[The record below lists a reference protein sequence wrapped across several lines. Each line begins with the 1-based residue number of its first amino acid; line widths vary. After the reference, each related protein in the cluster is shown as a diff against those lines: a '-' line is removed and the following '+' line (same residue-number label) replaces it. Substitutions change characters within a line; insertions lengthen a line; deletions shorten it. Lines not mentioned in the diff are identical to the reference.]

1 MFSFLA
7 GGYLWHLIAGIDW
20 VTRVILVSLFLLSVA
35 CVAIIIGKIVEF
47 RKSSQNAIK
56 IFERLSK
63 VNRASELVELSSIY
77 SGSVPGELV
86 KKIVDGAGM
95 SPDSKTLDRVEVD
108 AGFFVEELVAS
119 AEKYLPV
126 LGVSAAV
133 APLIGLFG
141 TIWGLIHSLI
151 SMGQAQSADLT
162 VVAPGIAEA
171 LFTTLAGLAVAIPA
185 LISFQILS
193 NQLRKIEWRLFSIAD
208 TVLSI
213 LRYSGE

>member
-7 GGYLWHLIAGIDW
+7 GGYLWHLVGGIDW
-20 VTRVILVSLFLLSVA
+20 LTRIILISLFLLSVA
-35 CVAIIIGKIVEF
+35 CVAIIIGKIIEF
-47 RKSSQNAIK
+47 RKSSRNAIK

-63 VNRASELVELSSIY
+63 VNKATELVGISSIY
-77 SGSVPGELV
+77 SGSAPGELI
-86 KKIVDGAGM
+86 KRIVDGAGI
-95 SPDSKTLDRVEVD
+95 SSDSKILDKVEVD
-108 AGFFVEELVAS
+108 AGFFVEELVAGS
-119 AEKYLPV
+119 EKYLPV

-185 LISFQILS
+185 LISFQVLS

-208 TVLSI
+208 TALSI